1 MKNNYQRKEML
12 FNELKDKGIFW
23 SFDKN
28 IKYEDFKDNVFI
40 EYVLRYGD
48 FDDIKEIIRLFG
60 KRNVKNVWMKTLA
73 IDKRFIKMNLML
85 ARVFFNMDVEADYF
99 KKLKNDRLEKLKMLV
114 T

>member
-1 MKNNYQRKEML
+1 
-12 FNELKDKGIFW
+12 FW

-28 IKYEDFKDNVFI
+28 IKYDNFKDNVFI

-73 IDKRFIKMNLML
+73 PDKRFIKINLML
-85 ARVFFNMDVEADYF
+85 ARVFFDMNVEANYF
-99 KKLKNDRLEKLKMLV
+99 KELKNGRLKKLKMLV